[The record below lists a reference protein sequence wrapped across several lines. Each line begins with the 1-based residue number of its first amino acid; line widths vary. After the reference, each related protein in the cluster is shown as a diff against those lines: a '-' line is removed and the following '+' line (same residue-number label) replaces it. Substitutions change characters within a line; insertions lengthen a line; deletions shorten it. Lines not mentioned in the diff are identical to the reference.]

1 MGVVDLTEVAGQ
13 TRTGDGTRDSIT
25 RHFLVAV
32 EPGDRPDVATN
43 ARGIPL
49 LASQHPYVPNAVVK
63 TISAIQGNTKKQ
75 MNKANG
81 VLVLENAD
89 YERLK
94 TATETPS
101 PQTAYNTQM
110 SRSLVPFMKAI
121 RDAADEAPAEETAA
135 AEETEPD
142 ASPEDE

>member
-1 MGVVDLTEVAGQ
+1 MKNITGHSAQPAFNLVGEPMKNERGDDAEVSFTDFVAG
-13 TRTGDGTRDSIT
+13 RLADPSFGAN
-25 RHFLVAV
+25 VPAV
-32 EPGDRPDVATN
+32 
-43 ARGIPL
+43 L
-49 LASQHPYVPNAVVK
+49 
-63 TISAIQGNTKKQ
+63 SAYEIKKQ
-75 MNKANG
+75 LDKANG

-142 ASPEDE
+142 ASQEAE